1 MAQCGITGV
10 ITQVFQIESGTSE
23 KTGKPWSRQQIIIK
37 KISNS
42 QYEQFVALDINGQ
55 NNIQKINP
63 QVGMVGEFYFDAE
76 SRFIPSKDQSQS
88 GRWFTSLSCYNFKA
102 FQAQAQAAYPQD
114 QQGYQQGF
122 QQQPAHSGGWN
133 PQNGG
138 GWNPNGGNAPY

>member
-1 MAQCGITGV
+1 MANSSVMGV
-10 ITQVFQIESGTSE
+10 ITQVFNPKSGVSQ
-23 KTGKPWSRQQIIIK
+23 KTGNPWVRQQIVVK

-76 SRFIPSKDQSQS
+76 SRFSQQDQTKE

-102 FQAQAQAAYPQD
+102 FQAQAYSANQHD
-114 QQGYQQGF
+114 QHGCQQGF
-122 QQQPAHSGGWN
+122 QQQPAQNGGWN

>member
-1 MAQCGITGV
+1 MAQCSVMGV
-10 ITQVFQIESGTSE
+10 IIQVFNPETGTSP
-23 KTGKPWSRQQIIIK
+23 KTGNQWIRQQIIIK

-76 SRFIPSKDQSQS
+76 SRFSQS
-88 GRWFTSLSCYNFKA
+88 DQTKEGRWFTSLSCYNFKA
-102 FQAQAQAAYPQD
+102 FQAQTQAAYPQD
-114 QQGYQQGF
+114 QQGCKQSYP
-122 QQQPAHSGGWN
+122 QQPAQGGGWN

-138 GWNPNGGNAPY
+138 GWNPNGGFGQ

>member
-1 MAQCGITGV
+1 MAQCSVMGV
-10 ITQVFQIESGTSE
+10 ITQVFNPETGTSP
-23 KTGKPWSRQQIIIK
+23 KTGNQWIRQQIIIK

-63 QVGMVGEFYFDAE
+63 QVGMVGEFCFDAE
-76 SRFIPSKDQSQS
+76 SRFSQPDQTKE

-102 FQAQAQAAYPQD
+102 FQAQTQAAYPQD
-114 QQGYQQGF
+114 QQGSQQGYP
-122 QQQPAHSGGWN
+122 QQPAQGGGWN

-138 GWNPNGGNAPY
+138 GWNPNGGFGQ

>member
-1 MAQCGITGV
+1 MAQSSIMGV
-10 ITQVFQIESGTSE
+10 IIQVFNPESGTSP
-23 KTGKPWSRQQIIIK
+23 KTGNQWIRQQIIVK

-76 SRFIPSKDQSQS
+76 SRYSQPDPSNE

-102 FQAQAQAAYPQD
+102 FQAQAQAANQQD

-122 QQQPAHSGGWN
+122 QQQPAQNGGWN

-138 GWNPNGGNAPY
+138 GWNPNGGFGQ